1 MNEMSDEQRDDMLEV
16 KRMSEQDAE
25 DDYYLDWLGDNKQ
38 DLEMNFIEDNED
50 QFSEYCKNAF
60 QNRSR
65 GE

>member
-38 DLEMNFIEDNED
+38 DLEMNFIEDNVY
-50 QFSEYCKNAF
+50 STI
-60 QNRSR
+60 
-65 GE
+65 